1 MNLILLRHFQRFS
14 KPLFFTEL
22 TTVGKKNAKSIVS
35 RLSTLNIKHIFS
47 SPFLRTIQSVVPF
60 CEYSGIKIN
69 AENGLYESLD
79 DCVFKNEPIY
89 DIRNIESPVY
99 TQHINTDYKSVVYKN
114 HITYPDSLNNVNER
128 VTKFYK
134 WIIKN
139 YKQNYKQNKDGNI
152 LCVSHQT
159 TLYYLS
165 KLCNCPTKLREGE
178 ILIITI

>member
-1 MNLILLRHFQRFS
+1 MKLILLRHFQRFS

-22 TTVGKKNAKSIVS
+22 TTVGKKNANSIVS
-35 RLSTLNIKHIFS
+35 RLSTLNIKHVFS

-79 DCVFKNEPIY
+79 DCVFKNQPIY
-89 DIRNIESPVY
+89 DIRNIESY

-134 WIIKN
+134 WIIKH
-139 YKQNYKQNKDGNI
+139 YKENKDGNI